1 MEFWPEFALIASVH
15 LVAVASPGPDFAIV
29 LRYAVRY
36 GRKAALAASL
46 GIGLAIFL
54 HVCYSLLGLG
64 LLIKTTPW
72 LFTLFSVLA
81 AVYLAFLGWQALRSG
96 APVETPAQAITSD
109 PAIEPPSWLKSFTSG
124 FVTNGLNPKATLFF
138 LSLFAVI
145 ISPSTPLTYKVIYG
159 VYMAF
164 ATAAW
169 FSLLSVI
176 LSSEKVTAFLLRKG
190 YWFDRLMGLV
200 LLALAM
206 HLIFSAIQ
214 PQLH

>member
-1 MEFWPEFALIASVH
+1 MEFWPEFILIASVH

-36 GRKAALAASL
+36 GRNVALAASM
-46 GIGLAIFL
+46 GIGMAIFL
-54 HVCYSLLGLG
+54 HVCYSLLGVG

-81 AVYLAFLGWQALRSG
+81 AAYLAYIGWQAIRSG
-96 APVETPAQAITSD
+96 APVSVTTDDKAEAIAES
-109 PAIEPPSWLKSFTSG
+109 PSLLKAFTSG

-145 ISPSTPLTYKVIYG
+145 ISPMTPVSYKVIYG
-159 VYMAF
+159 VYMAG
-164 ATAAW
+164 ATAVW
-169 FSLLSVI
+169 FSFLSVI
-176 LSSEKVTAFLLRKG
+176 LTREKVRSFLLQKG
-190 YWFDRLMGLV
+190 YWFDRLMGGV

-206 HLIFSAIQ
+206 HLIYGAIQ
-214 PQLH
+214 SQLH